1 MFHSLNIPQ
10 ILQHKFEMATVL
22 LSKCFTEHDGV
33 TYGHVN
39 FTAAPK
45 GQVTSLAAKRLFFA
59 ELMLV
64 PELQMDETA
73 EPMLVVH
80 VCTIDGSCYGM

>member
-33 TYGHVN
+33 TYVHVN

-73 EPMLVVH
+73 EPMRVVH